1 MTTSN
6 DPDEIRA
13 DIERTRA
20 ALSDNVDDLAESVKP
35 KNVAGRQVGKV
46 KEAASNLKDRVM
58 GSEDDDYSGSAVG
71 TVGDKASS
79 AKDTVSEKASDARD
93 AVRQAPSRM
102 KRRAQGNPLAAG
114 MIAFGLGML
123 VSSLIP
129 STEKEREAVSQLQ
142 DNLEPVKEKAPEVA
156 QDMAG
161 SLKPA
166 AQEAAESL
174 KTTYTVT
181 LGGSK
186 EFNRLV
192 DIDLRRKEFL
202 ITLRETSVRPDRAK
216 EMKDELDRINEDVN
230 GLKEIVKGQVTQ
242 AVLRDQEQT
251 QMIESIAIIGL
262 VHLTLESF
270 STSSDRA
277 GLSRPST
284 KVGPNVV
291 TDLGGSLST
300 VRTSD
305 GRTYR
310 CSTLLVAERG
320 AGIKCEAPGGN

>member
-20 ALSDNVDDLAESVKP
+20 ALSDDVDDLAESVKP

-58 GSEDDDYSGSAVG
+58 GSDDDDYSGSAVG

-142 DNLEPVKEKAPEVA
+142 ENLEPVKEKASEVA
-156 QDMAG
+156 QDMAE

-166 AQEAAESL
+166 AQDAAESL
-174 KTTYTVT
+174 KTTAQEGVENVKQE
-181 LGGSK
+181 GQSAAADVKDQAQASK
-186 EFNRLV
+186 ETV
-192 DIDLRRKEFL
+192 
-202 ITLRETSVRPDRAK
+202 
-216 EMKDELDRINEDVN
+216 
-230 GLKEIVKGQVTQ
+230 QQ
-242 AVLRDQEQT
+242 Q
-251 QMIESIAIIGL
+251 
-262 VHLTLESF
+262 
-270 STSSDRA
+270 SS
-277 GLSRPST
+277 
-284 KVGPNVV
+284 
-291 TDLGGSLST
+291 
-300 VRTSD
+300 
-305 GRTYR
+305 
-310 CSTLLVAERG
+310 
-320 AGIKCEAPGGN
+320 